1 MTTIIGINML
11 KLAHDLTGMRVEL
24 SKELSEKRYNKVKRR
39 LELAARDCPVQLD
52 SSWKTISQ
60 FASTNIK

>member
-1 MTTIIGINML
+1 ML

-24 SKELSEKRYNKVKRR
+24 PKELSEKRYNKAKRR

-52 SSWKTISQ
+52 SCWKTISQ